1 MSCFNI
7 THLHRGVGRTALIS
21 VAIRGVGKAI
31 SGVEDDWRS
40 RSMCTET
47 EEMPNDDE
55 SGSWDAS
62 RVHRILLVWLVPEI
76 TALDWWT
83 RQSEMWW
90 YRRSEW
96 RCRHQFPSTAR
107 GLHFR
112 TLVRLFEM
120 PIAKTTLSRKSVSMV
135 SCWYQIMLQTTRCG
149 STCQGMYLVVVHA

>member
-7 THLHRGVGRTALIS
+7 THLHRGVGRIVLIS

-31 SGVEDDWRS
+31 SRVEDDWRS

-55 SGSWDAS
+55 SGSWDLFS
-62 RVHRILLVWLVPEI
+62 VHRIFSVWLVPET
-76 TALDWWT
+76 TASDWWT

-90 YRRSEW
+90 YRRFEW
-96 RCRHQFPSTAR
+96 RCRHKFLSTAR

-112 TLVRLFEM
+112 TLVRLFET
-120 PIAKTTLSRKSVSMV
+120 PITRTILSRKSVSMV
-135 SCWYQIMLQTTRCG
+135 SCWYQTMLQTTRCG
-149 STCQGMYLVVVHA
+149 SICQGMYLVVVNA